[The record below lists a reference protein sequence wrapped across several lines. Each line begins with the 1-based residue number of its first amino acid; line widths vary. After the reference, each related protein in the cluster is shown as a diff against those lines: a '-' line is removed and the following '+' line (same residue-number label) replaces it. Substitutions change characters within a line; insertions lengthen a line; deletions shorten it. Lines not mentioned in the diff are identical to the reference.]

1 MITDMK
7 RVIVTMTQMER
18 VIQALEDLQRTVLP
32 QNPQLFATMAEA
44 PLDDLNKL
52 RTELHDYVTT
62 HAESA

>member
-1 MITDMK
+1 MSTDMK
-7 RVIVTMTQMER
+7 RVVVTMTQMER
-18 VIQALEDLQRTVLP
+18 IISALEDLQRTVLP

-52 RTELHDYVTT
+52 RVELHEFVIE